1 MAVSIFFN
9 IYDIHNSRALIKY
22 LLKTFISDNSSTNH
36 LMKHATKKI
45 FQLMRY
51 FLSLIM
57 IVGISL
63 CYDVFF

>member
-1 MAVSIFFN
+1 MGVSIFFN

-51 FLSLIM
+51 FFIINNDCWYFLVL
-57 IVGISL
+57 
-63 CYDVFF
+63 